1 MSVHNELP
9 GEPAISGASLGAVL
23 RTTLRHHGVQAT
35 AALWVVGYLVVLW
48 LADGSLPFDRPAVA
62 KLPFALQLAAP
73 SITLI
78 EIFLLMGL
86 VFLLTRR
93 RAVPDLASRAP
104 QRPTAL
110 RETLLLIG
118 YAALGQMGG

>member
-9 GEPAISGASLGAVL
+9 AEPVISGASFGAVL
-23 RTTLRHHGVQAT
+23 LATLRHHGVQAT

-93 RAVPDLASRAP
+93 RA
-104 QRPTAL
+104 PTP
-110 RETLLLIG
+110 R
-118 YAALGQMGG
+118 